1 MFSSGVL
8 SSNIR
13 KYRKKLGVT
22 QSELA
27 EMLGVS
33 VQAVSKWECDAAQ
46 PELSKLCEIAQI
58 FHVTLD
64 KLVGIHTDRPL
75 FIGIDGGGSK
85 TEFVLFSSAG
95 EIVNRMVLGG
105 SNPNI
110 VGLQEAISVIRSGID
125 MLLSGGVEVAGIY
138 AGVAG
143 ASLAAN
149 GEALRQFLRET
160 YAGAKSDCQSDIGN
174 VIFSATE
181 KETCVAVI
189 MGTGS
194 SVFAKTKEGNYRVGG
209 WGYLLDEGGS
219 GYDIGRDALR
229 AVLASED
236 GFGKPTALARLIHD
250 KLDGS
255 VWSRIPEIYAD
266 DKKRI
271 ASFAPAV
278 FDAYRMGDS
287 VAEQILQKN
296 VKRVAELIEYAS
308 AAYSCGKTVVLA
320 GGLLHEKDIILP
332 MLRGYMKEGYDYIV
346 PAMPQIFG
354 ACMACMRLCGQKTD
368 GFAGVFQKEYER
380 ICQREQRGNS

>member
-1 MFSSGVL
+1 MFSSSVL
-8 SSNIR
+8 SNNIR
-13 KYRKKLGVT
+13 KYRKKLGIT

-27 EMLGVS
+27 ETLGVS

-46 PELSKLCEIAQI
+46 PELTKLCELAQI

-64 KLVGIHTDRPL
+64 KLVGVHTDRPH

-95 EIVNRMVLGG
+95 EIVNRVVLGA

-110 VGLQEAISVIRSGID
+110 IGLQESIAILRNGID
-125 MLLSGGVEVAGIY
+125 MLLSSGVEIRGIY
-138 AGVAG
+138 AGIAG

-149 GEALRQFLRET
+149 GEALRHFLREN
-160 YAGAKSDCQSDIGN
+160 YADVKTDCQSDIGN

-181 KETCVAVI
+181 KETCIAVI

-236 GFGKPTALARLIHD
+236 GFGRPTALARLVHE

-266 DKKRI
+266 EKKKI
-271 ASFAPAV
+271 ASFAPLV
-278 FDAYRMGDS
+278 FEACRMGDG

-308 AAYSCGKTVVLA
+308 TAYSCGKTVVLA
-320 GGLLHEKDIILP
+320 GGLLHEKEIIVP
-332 MLRGYMKEGYDYIV
+332 MLRGYMQEGYDYLV

-354 ACMACMRLCGQKTD
+354 ACMACMRLCGQKTE
-368 GFAGVFQKEYER
+368 GFADVFQKEYER
-380 ICQREQRGNS
+380 ICQREQKG